1 MYDAIIQQPAA
12 SDKAMYHYGPCKK
25 YFKKR
30 HVSHTASFRKKSE
43 GKTTE
48 LSKNILEL
56 KEKKNS
62 EIDWKVAA
70 QARSYVFRKRKCDF
84 YKTKQ
89 LIVA

>member
-1 MYDAIIQQPAA
+1 MYDAITQQPAA

-30 HVSHTASFRKKSE
+30 HISHTASFRKKSE

-56 KEKKNS
+56 KEKK
-62 EIDWKVAA
+62 IV
-70 QARSYVFRKRKCDF
+70 R
-84 YKTKQ
+84 
-89 LIVA
+89 LIEK